1 MNELRDVVGFEQY
14 YQVSSDGRIFAKP
27 RTILRSNKTICHLN
41 EREMKLRDNGNG
53 YLTVMLYDDEKGK
66 RKYVHR
72 IVAEAFI
79 PNPNNLPQVNHK
91 DENKK
96 NNSVENL
103 EWCTCYYNLTY
114 GTHFQRVADA
124 QSVPVLQFTD
134 DGIFVDRFKSA
145 MDASRQTGIPQ
156 GSISKAC
163 SRYTHYSNGFVWIL
177 EKDVFDVF
185 VKRKARYDGSRI
197 S

>member
-14 YQVSSDGRIFAKP
+14 YAVSSDGRIIAKP
-27 RTILRSNKTICHLN
+27 RTIMRSNNRIWHLD
-41 EREMKLRDNGNG
+41 ERELKPHDNGNG
-53 YLTVMLYDDEKGK
+53 YLSVLLYDENHKE

-72 IVAEAFI
+72 LVAEAFI
-79 PNPNNLPQVNHK
+79 PNPDNLPQINHK

-114 GTHFQRVADA
+114 GTHLQRVADA
-124 QSVPVLQFTD
+124 QSMPVLQFTD
-134 DGIFVDRFKSA
+134 DGIFVNRFKSA

-156 GSISKAC
+156 RNISTAC
-163 SRYTHYSNGFVWIL
+163 SRTTHYANGFIWIL
-177 EKDVFDVF
+177 EKDIFNALVA
-185 VKRKARYDGSRI
+185 RKARYDGARK
-197 S
+197 